1 MNEKKQIFTDWDPLA
16 MNKYIFII
24 SNHPRLTVTWKQV
37 SPRPAS
43 FSRKAYRGDD
53 RSSLTAAPARGH

>member
-1 MNEKKQIFTDWDPLA
+1 MNEKKHILTDWDPLA
-16 MNKYIFII
+16 MKKNNIFII

-43 FSRKAYRGDD
+43 FSRKA
-53 RSSLTAAPARGH
+53 